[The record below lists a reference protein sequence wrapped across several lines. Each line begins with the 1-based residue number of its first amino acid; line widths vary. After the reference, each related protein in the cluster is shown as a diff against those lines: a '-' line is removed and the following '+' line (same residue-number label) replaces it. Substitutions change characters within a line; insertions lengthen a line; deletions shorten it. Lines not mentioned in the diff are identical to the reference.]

1 MQFLVTNTDAN
12 MLFQAASADVAT
24 IKGFAPGN

>member
-12 MLFQAASADVAT
+12 MLYQAAAADVAT
-24 IKGFAPGN
+24 IKGFMTKP